1 MKLVKKLLAARTAM
15 KARKGGLASKMTGR
29 KGDLAGKLKA
39 KFAQKFC
46 EGGSC
51 APKSICG
58 PKGGFTRI
66 DAVGIPMTVALIAMA
81 LAMLLGAGCAT
92 QPSRSQTMTIE
103 GNIINVYVQP
113 AVPNAL
119 CYASNAVPSGVA
131 GGDTLC
137 QAMMIETGG
146 SEANVQEASHSPQLN
161 LPVGDTAVSAL
172 GELIGAAIAGG
183 TKALTKDDEKEP
195 TTTP

>member
-1 MKLVKKLLAARTAM
+1 ML
-15 KARKGGLASKMTGR
+15 
-29 KGDLAGKLKA
+29 
-39 KFAQKFC
+39 F
-46 EGGSC
+46 
-51 APKSICG
+51 
-58 PKGGFTRI
+58 
-66 DAVGIPMTVALIAMA
+66 GIALIGMIA
-81 LAMLLGAGCAT
+81 LALVMASGCAT

-103 GNIINVYVQP
+103 NNIINVYVQP
-113 AVPNAL
+113 KVPDAL

-146 SEANVQEASHSPQLN
+146 NEANVQEASHSPQLN

-172 GELIGAAIAGG
+172 GELLGAAIAGG

-195 TTTP
+195 ETTTP